1 MEGERKID
9 CLVKGS
15 IGALGGVTDAITVL
29 GTPVFTASG
38 AQVIPFSRITLG
50 NLSGGGEY
58 GDVKVVKEIDGMAFA
73 GGSGSVVSLKP
84 MGFIIDD
91 GKNCRVVRLTDE
103 PIDNLIE
110 KASDIL
116 RNVTAKN

>member
-15 IGALGGVTDAITVL
+15 IGALGGVTDANTVL

-73 GGSGSVVSLKP
+73 GGGEFKA
-84 MGFIIDD
+84 D
-91 GKNCRVVRLTDE
+91 GLYHRRRKKLPRRAADGRA
-103 PIDNLIE
+103 D
-110 KASDIL
+110 
-116 RNVTAKN
+116 R

>member
-1 MEGERKID
+1 M
-9 CLVKGS
+9 
-15 IGALGGVTDAITVL
+15 
-29 GTPVFTASG
+29 
-38 AQVIPFSRITLG
+38 
-50 NLSGGGEY
+50 
-58 GDVKVVKEIDGMAFA
+58 VKEIDGMAFA